1 MLESVLNTTGTGGFT
16 IQSLLL
22 CTITSLVLGIGVS
35 LCYMYKNVYSKSFVV
50 TLALLPVIVQAIIIL
65 VNGNLGAGVAVAG
78 TFSLVRFRSVPGSSR
93 EIGSIFFAMAIGL
106 ATGMGYLAFAAL
118 FLAIVGGCNILLS
131 ISPFGETR
139 RVMKELK
146 VTIPESLDYE
156 GLLDDIL
163 EKYTLKYELVSVKT
177 VNMGSLYEIHY
188 HIQLKG
194 SQIEKDFIDQIR
206 CRNGNLGI
214 TCGRVSTVRDEL

>member
-22 CTITSLVLGIGVS
+22 CTITSLVLGIGVA

-131 ISPFGETR
+131 TSPFGETR